1 MKYEISK
8 MLLAD
13 GENKPIIEDRIT
25 ADIRFHIAVNG
36 GTIEKEK
43 LLNALFEENLFGDFV
58 KSGYAKLSDGTF
70 VRLVGFQY
78 GKEENV
84 QVATNMDM

>member
-36 GTIEKEK
+36 GTIEREK
-43 LLNALFEENLFGDFV
+43 LLNALFEEELFADFV

-70 VRLVGFQY
+70 VRLVGLQF
-78 GKEENV
+78 GKEE
-84 QVATNMDM
+84 

>member
-13 GENKPIIEDRIT
+13 GGNKPIIEDRIT
-25 ADIRFHIAVNG
+25 ADIRFHIAANN
-36 GTIEKEK
+36 GTIKREK
-43 LLNALFEENLFGDFV
+43 LLDALFKENLFGDFV
-58 KSGYAKLSDGTF
+58 KSGYTKLSDGTY
-70 VRLVGFQY
+70 VRLVGLQF

-84 QVATNMDM
+84 QVTTNKDM